1 MDAQGFHSYYFQQC
15 GSSTQ
20 ARTDTIE
27 RIFPAM
33 KVFHCDH
40 CAHLLFFEN
49 TECVSCHHRVAYL
62 PDLRLVGSLDEEGTD
77 HWRSPLARAAE
88 AGYRLCQNYT
98 NESVCNWAVAA
109 TDDSPLCVSCRLTS
123 VIPNLANP
131 ANRAAW
137 YRLEVAKRRL
147 LFTLIELGVP
157 IPNRVDDPER
167 GLTFEFLADED
178 RDTPVMTG
186 HADGLIT
193 VNIAEA
199 DDAERER
206 RRTAMHEPYRTLLG
220 HMRHESGHYYWD
232 RLIAP
237 TSEIDEFRSIF
248 GDERRDY
255 AEALSAYYDRG
266 GPAEWQERFVSAYAS
281 SHPWEDWAETWAQY
295 LHMIDTLETAA
306 ASGLSL
312 TPRRRDE
319 PTARAIPQPVS
330 PRPPTFTVLIDSWF
344 PLTFV
349 LNNLNRGLGHPDAY
363 PFVLS
368 PSVVA
373 KLKFVDDVVGRAKVS
388 RKKESAAR

>member
-1 MDAQGFHSYYFQQC
+1 MAL
-15 GSSTQ
+15 T
-20 ARTDTIE
+20 
-27 RIFPAM
+27 
-33 KVFHCDH
+33 
-40 CAHLLFFEN
+40 
-49 TECVSCHHRVAYL
+49 
-62 PDLRLVGSLDEEGTD
+62 

-123 VIPNLANP
+123 VIPNLADP

-157 IPNRVDDPER
+157 IPNRLDDPER
-167 GLTFEFLADED
+167 GLTFEFLADGD
-178 RDTPVMTG
+178 RETPVMTG

-237 TSEIDEFRSIF
+237 TSEIDEFRSLF
-248 GDERRDY
+248 GDERADY
-255 AEALSAYYDRG
+255 AAALSAYYDRG
-266 GPAEWQERFVSAYAS
+266 APAEWQEQFVSAYAS

-312 TPRRRDE
+312 MPRRRDE
-319 PTARAIPQPVS
+319 PTALKIPQPGFAAAASFQSPDRQLVS
-330 PRPPTFTVLIDSWF
+330 ADIRPEQSESRARARRRIPVRLVTVRCGQTEVRRRCRRPRES
-344 PLTFV
+344 
-349 LNNLNRGLGHPDAY
+349 RRQGL
-363 PFVLS
+363 
-368 PSVVA
+368 
-373 KLKFVDDVVGRAKVS
+373 KQR
-388 RKKESAAR
+388 